1 MDKRV
6 AIVVPCYNEE
16 FRFPTRYW
24 SEILKTDNEIHW
36 LFVDDGST
44 DQTFDKI
51 KEACMG
57 TTAQMLQLKTNH
69 GKGNAIRKGFLE
81 VLTKEPNLE
90 FLGYIDSDG
99 AFSKNDIF
107 KLAETARQ
115 RTKNSPDSP
124 IDALISSRVSL
135 AGRQINRKI
144 NRHYLGRIVATL
156 LTRNWQGAPYD
167 TQSGYKLFLNSQ
179 SFKNAIQSEFKTKW
193 FVDIELL
200 TRIGIESKGSLNIWE
215 EPLFYWNDV
224 DGSKL
229 GFKNF
234 HTIVFELLTA
244 RRQVFKLIQERKRQ
258 NGSH

>member
-1 MDKRV
+1 MDKTIT
-6 AIVVPCYNEE
+6 IVVPCYNEE
-16 FRFPTRYW
+16 IRFPTSYW
-24 SEILKTDNEIHW
+24 SEILKTDNGIKW

-44 DQTFDKI
+44 DETFEKI
-51 KEACMG
+51 KEACLG
-57 TTAQMLQLKTNH
+57 TTAQIIRLKKNH

-81 VLTKEPNLE
+81 ILGKVPDLG
-90 FLGYIDSDG
+90 FVGYIDSDG

-115 RTKNSPDSP
+115 QTKEFYDSP

-144 NRHYLGRIVATL
+144 QRHYVGRIVATL

-167 TQSGYKLFLNSQ
+167 TQSGYKLFLNSD
-179 SFKNAIQSEFKTKW
+179 SFKDAIQSDFKTKW

-200 TRIGIESKGSLNIWE
+200 TRIGIRNKGSLNIWE

-229 GFKNF
+229 GLNNF
-234 HTIVFELLTA
+234 HTIVFELLIA
-244 RRQVFKLIQERKRQ
+244 RRQVFKLIQERIRQ